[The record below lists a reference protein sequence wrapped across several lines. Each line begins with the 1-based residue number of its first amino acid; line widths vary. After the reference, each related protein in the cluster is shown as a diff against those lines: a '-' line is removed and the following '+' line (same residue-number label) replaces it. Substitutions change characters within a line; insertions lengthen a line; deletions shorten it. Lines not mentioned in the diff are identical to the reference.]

1 MRPSKTPDE
10 PRPSTGPAVMKDRKS
25 VLRSFNFAWEGLTFC
40 FSTQR
45 HMRVHFAIMALV
57 LLAAWGLRVNQDEL
71 LQLLTAMVL
80 VLIAEMVNTAVEYAI
95 DLSTDGYDPRAKVAK
110 DVAAGAVL
118 LAAIYSVTVAVLVF
132 TTNPRLA
139 EIVRRIPVQR
149 DWPVVSV
156 VQLVVIGLLLL
167 SILITYVKKATRR
180 GTLWRGGMISGHT
193 AFGFL
198 IATAIGIVTHDLAV
212 TALALALA
220 LLVSQSRIQA
230 RIHSPTEVLIGGV
243 LGIIVAFVLFMWPVR

>member
-1 MRPSKTPDE
+1 MRSSETPE
-10 PRPSTGPAVMKDRKS
+10 EHRQAVGPAVMKDRKS
-25 VLRSFNFAWEGLTFC
+25 VMRSFTFAWEGLAFC
-40 FSTQR
+40 FATQR

-57 LLAAWGLRVNQDEL
+57 LVAAWGLRVSQTEL
-71 LQLLTAMVL
+71 LHLLLAMVL
-80 VLIAEMVNTAVEYAI
+80 VLMSEMVNTALEYTI

-118 LAAIYSVTVAVLVF
+118 LAAVYSVTVAVLVF
-132 TTNPRLA
+132 SNNPRLM
-139 EIVRRIPVQR
+139 EIMLRVPAQRQWRPVT
-149 DWPVVSV
+149 VI
-156 VQLVVIGLLLL
+156 QLVVLGLLLL
-167 SILITYVKKATRR
+167 SVLITYVKKATRR

-198 IATAIGIVTHDLAV
+198 LATTIAIVTRDLAV

-230 RIHSPTEVLIGGV
+230 RIHSPLEVLIGGI
-243 LGIIVAFVLFMWPVR
+243 LGILVAFVLFMWPTG

>member
-1 MRPSKTPDE
+1 MRPSEPTDE

-40 FSTQR
+40 FATQR

-118 LAAIYSVTVAVLVF
+118 LAAVYSVTVAVLVF

-149 DWPVVSV
+149 DWPVVSA

>member
-1 MRPSKTPDE
+1 MRPSETTE
-10 PRPSTGPAVMKDRKS
+10 EQRQAVGPAVMKNRKS
-25 VLRSFNFAWEGLTFC
+25 VLRSFTFAWEGLAFC

-57 LLAAWGLRVNQDEL
+57 LLGAWGLRVTQAEL
-71 LQLLTAMVL
+71 LQLLTAMAV
-80 VLIAEMVNTAVEYAI
+80 VLIAEMVNTAMEYAI

-118 LAAIYSVTVAVLVF
+118 LAAIYSVAVAVLVF
-132 TTNPRLA
+132 TGNPRLG
-139 EIVRRIPVQR
+139 EIMRRVPAQPE
-149 DWPVVSV
+149 WPVVSL

-167 SILITYVKKATRR
+167 GIFITYVKRATRR

-198 IATAIGIVTHDLAV
+198 IATAIAIVTHDLGV

-230 RIHSPTEVLIGGV
+230 RIHSPVEVLIGGI
-243 LGIIVAFVLFMWPVR
+243 LGIVVAFVLFMWPTG

>member
-1 MRPSKTPDE
+1 MKFSLPPTSDRQAV
-10 PRPSTGPAVMKDRKS
+10 GPAVKKDQKS

-57 LLAAWGLRVNQDEL
+57 LMAAWGLQVSQDEL
-71 LQLLTAMVL
+71 LHLLLAMVL
-80 VLIAEMVNTAVEYAI
+80 VLMAEMVNTAVEYTI
-95 DLSTDGYDPRAKVAK
+95 DLTTDGYDPRAKVAK

-118 LAAIYSVTVAVLVF
+118 LAAVYSVTVGILVF
-132 TTNPRLA
+132 ATNRQLA
-139 EIVRRIPVQR
+139 EIVRRMPPHASLPHMGVIQ
-149 DWPVVSV
+149 VVV
-156 VQLVVIGLLLL
+156 LGLQLL
-167 SILITYVKKATRR
+167 SIFITYVKKATRR

-198 IATAIGIVTHDLAV
+198 IATAIAIVTRDLAV

-230 RIHSPTEVLIGGV
+230 RIHSPAEVLLGGI
-243 LGIIVAFVLFMWPVR
+243 LGIIVAFVLFMWPTG

>member
-1 MRPSKTPDE
+1 
-10 PRPSTGPAVMKDRKS
+10 MKDRKS

-40 FSTQR
+40 FATQR

-118 LAAIYSVTVAVLVF
+118 LAAVYSVTVAVLVF

-149 DWPVVSV
+149 DWPVVSA